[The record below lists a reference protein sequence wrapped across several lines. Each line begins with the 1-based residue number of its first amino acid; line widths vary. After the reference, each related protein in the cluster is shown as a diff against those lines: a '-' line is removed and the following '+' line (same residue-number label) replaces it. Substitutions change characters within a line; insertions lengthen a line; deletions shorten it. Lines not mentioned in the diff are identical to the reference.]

1 MILGA
6 VAAMLLT
13 TLTTAAN
20 TDQIDYNKYELDAPV
35 HDMMWCGEN
44 NDVILV
50 LTQAGSVYR
59 SRDRGVAWKKLQS
72 VMLKSANDVLD
83 QDQEVRKT

>member
-50 LTQAGSVYR
+50 LT
-59 SRDRGVAWKKLQS
+59 
-72 VMLKSANDVLD
+72 
-83 QDQEVRKT
+83 